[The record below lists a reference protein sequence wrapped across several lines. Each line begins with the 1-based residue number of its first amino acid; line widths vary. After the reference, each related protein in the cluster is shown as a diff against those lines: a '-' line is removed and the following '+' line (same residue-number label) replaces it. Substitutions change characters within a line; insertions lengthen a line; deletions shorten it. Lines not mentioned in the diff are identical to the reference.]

1 MDGKSRGFTLIELLI
16 VVALVAVVLTL
27 AGPAFYDFILIQRL
41 KGINAQLV
49 TDLQLA
55 RGEAA
60 ARNSTGRISFISNS
74 SMSCY
79 TIYTLKV
86 DTSSL
91 TPIRC
96 DCRSTPGSACPSA
109 AVEVRTV
116 QVPTSLGV
124 RMAVT
129 VGAGPDRTDPAVG
142 FSPVTGGLVAIPS
155 DDIPELGNE
164 FVIETSIDTARTLR
178 TSISRAGR
186 PTVCGKRAN
195 LGAALCPT

>member
-1 MDGKSRGFTLIELLI
+1 MRTQRGFTLIELLI
-16 VVALVAVVLTL
+16 VVALIGVVVTL
-27 AGPAFYDFILIQRL
+27 AAPSFYDFLLIQRL
-41 KGINAQLV
+41 KGINSQLV

-60 ARNSTGRISFISNS
+60 ARNSTGRIVFISNS

-86 DTSSL
+86 DVVNAMS
-91 TPIRC
+91 PIRC
-96 DCRSTPGSACPSA
+96 DCRQPPGSACPSA
-109 AVEVRTV
+109 AIEGRTV
-116 QVPTSLGV
+116 QVLTSVGV

-129 VGAGPDRTDPAVG
+129 VGTGPDRTDPAVG

-155 DDIPELGNE
+155 DDFPELGSE
-164 FVIETSIDTARTLR
+164 FVIETSIDSARTLR
-178 TSISRAGR
+178 TSVSRAGR

-195 LGAALCPT
+195 LGAPLCP